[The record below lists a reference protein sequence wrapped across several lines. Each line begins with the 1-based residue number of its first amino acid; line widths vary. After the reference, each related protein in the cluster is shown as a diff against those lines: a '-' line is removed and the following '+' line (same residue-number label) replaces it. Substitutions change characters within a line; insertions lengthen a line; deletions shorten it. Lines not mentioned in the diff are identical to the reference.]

1 MHVTSY
7 VRLHHLQLEANR
19 LKNITAG
26 GTPTKLVALGIGNG
40 VSPTELNIIASAPQ
54 HKNVIRVH
62 DFSSLPDVE
71 EQLRNASCTG

>member
-1 MHVTSY
+1 M
-7 VRLHHLQLEANR
+7 QLEANS
-19 LKNITAG
+19 LKNLTVG
-26 GTPTKLVALGIGNG
+26 GTPTKLIALGIGNG